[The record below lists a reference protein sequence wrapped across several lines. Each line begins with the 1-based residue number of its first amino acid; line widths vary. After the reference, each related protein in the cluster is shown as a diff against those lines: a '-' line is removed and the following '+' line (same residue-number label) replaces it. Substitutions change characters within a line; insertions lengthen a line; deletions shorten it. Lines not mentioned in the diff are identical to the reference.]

1 MDENENGKKDINEE
15 LLNNIK
21 VKLLDSKTNKVIK
34 NSQGKDI
41 EVETDKN
48 GFYTLENVENGK
60 YIVVFEYDTTK
71 YIPTKYKVEG
81 AGDSES
87 SKAVLNNLKIDGE
100 EKSVANT
107 DTIIIKDKSIGN
119 INLGLKEAKDFD
131 LGLEKTITKV
141 VAQNA
146 DGTKTYNIKNKN
158 TAKVELRAKNMK
170 NTNLVVEYE
179 IKVTNNG
186 EVEGYAKNIVDYI
199 PSGLKFNSELNKDWY
214 MKNNN
219 LYNTSLANEK
229 ILPGESKTIKL
240 VLTKTVTKTSAE
252 IINNTAEI
260 AEAYN
265 SSGLKDVNSTP
276 NNKVK
281 DENDMGSADLIITVA
296 TGKEIIYITI
306 GILIVLIIIGTSIYY
321 LKKKG
326 SEK

>member
-1 MDENENGKKDINEE
+1 M
-15 LLNNIK
+15 
-21 VKLLDSKTNKVIK
+21 
-34 NSQGKDI
+34 
-41 EVETDKN
+41 
-48 GFYTLENVENGK
+48 
-60 YIVVFEYDTTK
+60 
-71 YIPTKYKVEG
+71 
-81 AGDSES
+81 
-87 SKAVLNNLKIDGE
+87 
-100 EKSVANT
+100 
-107 DTIIIKDKSIGN
+107 
-119 INLGLKEAKDFD
+119 
-131 LGLEKTITKV
+131 
-141 VAQNA
+141 
-146 DGTKTYNIKNKN
+146 
-158 TAKVELRAKNMK
+158 
-170 NTNLVVEYE
+170 
-179 IKVTNNG
+179 
-186 EVEGYAKNIVDYI
+186 
-199 PSGLKFNSELNKDWY
+199 
-214 MKNNN
+214 
-219 LYNTSLANEK
+219 ANEK